1 MTEKIVTRPFQ
12 YGNEKE
18 SDWPPKFPT
27 VKGFKGYWDRE
38 KKKFVEGSP
47 PRREVFDQAP
57 AIIQD
62 TMDPYYHPKA
72 CVMVDSKS
80 KLRDIDNACG
90 TITTDKIQ
98 PANPSAQNERKRQ
111 LKKDRHEALHKA
123 VAQIDA
129 GTAPMSEQTRE
140 LCKKQNEIVANA
152 LPGLDPFN
160 AAGRKNNARGKR
172 YRK

>member
-1 MTEKIVTRPFQ
+1 MTEKIQTRIFQ

-27 VKGFKGYWDRE
+27 VKGFHGYFDRE
-38 KKKFVEGSP
+38 KQEFVEGSP
-47 PRREVFDQAP
+47 PVRKVFDKAP
-57 AIIQD
+57 VVIAD
-62 TMDPYYHPKA
+62 TIDPYYHPKA
-72 CVMVDSKS
+72 CITVDSRS

-90 TITTDKIQ
+90 TITTDKLQ
-98 PANPSAQNERKRQ
+98 PPNPSRQ
-111 LKKDRHEALHKA
+111 SELKAKIKKDRHEALHKA

-129 GTAPMSEQTRE
+129 GTAPMSEETRE

-160 AAGRKNNARGKR
+160 AAGRKSNVKGKR